1 MCTWDASFLSVKFFY
16 FNVCVLN
23 FDDANDWKFIKV
35 TDLFEFLLCS
45 FDILYPA
52 DWRWTQ

>member
-1 MCTWDASFLSVKFFY
+1 MSA
-16 FNVCVLN
+16 VLN
-23 FDDANDWKFIKV
+23 FDDVNDWKFIKV
-35 TDLFEFLLCS
+35 TDLFEFFLCS